1 MSLPSEPYPCLGLT
15 VGRKPEEDPRHGL
28 KGKVFSAISKL
39 SLFFIASSRQLVHFI
54 FLSPEASTISDGTN
68 MYRAYAFSTS
78 TKKVMMAEIDNQKTS
93 SVRCVKDIKD

>member
-1 MSLPSEPYPCLGLT
+1 
-15 VGRKPEEDPRHGL
+15 
-28 KGKVFSAISKL
+28 
-39 SLFFIASSRQLVHFI
+39 
-54 FLSPEASTISDGTN
+54 